1 MEPLFLRLLDELERK
16 EVQSLTWG
24 YADGSYSRENVVKL
38 ASRVLNEARNDRP
51 AEDLVEDLIDKKL
64 IFEFGGRIRTRF
76 AETLRLL
83 VRLRQMFP
91 GRPWQGSPR
100 LVSDFR
106 IDLRRRRYPQRIR
119 NPLQIEQDHPAI
131 FSTNLLRHRL
141 WTALTGESCL
151 KLAGF
156 QERSIA
162 RILSSTQESGTI
174 ITAGT
179 GSGKTMAF
187 YLPALMA
194 VADRVKVNEFWTK
207 TLAVYPRNEL
217 LKDQFAEAYSQCRK
231 LDHVLSEEGRRPILI
246 GAYFGNTPSE
256 AKVESLKEWPK
267 QKGEF
272 VCPWLK
278 CPKCDSTLLWLGK
291 DLLAQK
297 EILHCSKPEC
307 GHVLPENT
315 IVLTRKRLLSHIP
328 DILFTTTEMLNQ
340 RMSDIGRRKLFGIG
354 QAITKRPYFMLL
366 DEVHTYSGTAGAQAA
381 LVLRRWRHL
390 VAARVNWVGL
400 SATLRGAPR
409 FFSELT
415 GLEPESI
422 AEITPLDSEMF
433 EEGAEYQ
440 IILRGDPTLQAS
452 LLSTSIQ
459 AAMLLGRAM
468 DSPNVEDSGNY
479 FGRRIFA
486 FTDDLDVTNRLFD
499 NLRDAEAYT
508 IFGKE
513 DPRKLP
519 LAALRGEEPKD
530 PRRDLDGQR
539 WRFCEQINR
548 KLDTRLIVGRTTS
561 QDAGVLQN
569 ADVVIATAALE
580 VGYNDDEVGAVLQHK
595 APKNMASFM
604 QRKGRAGRKRGMRP
618 FTVTILSEYGRDRV
632 AYQAYEHLFD
642 PVVPAQHLPV
652 HNQYVLRM
660 QTVFSF
666 IDWIAEQCPADVKG
680 GWLWDLLSHPTDYHP
695 KTRTHIK
702 KVLTGLIRGDNAYH
716 QSLTKYL
723 ESSLK
728 ISRDVVNGLLWEPPR
743 SLMLE
748 VIPTLTRRFF
758 RDWELA
764 FPSNQLKLDL
774 LRDYHPLPDFIPRA
788 LFSDLSL
795 PEVQILL
802 PPATANREAK
812 NASLPIL
819 AAMLQLAP
827 GRVTRRFAVER
838 GGLNHWVKVS
848 SAQDCMTMVVSDYAE
863 QSEFIG
869 IFKGQNAD
877 GEQQEFPVYRPWR
890 IRLTSVGRNE
900 ALPTSTAFSTW
911 VSAFEAQGEA
921 TIVDVPPHSAWFEF
935 VSDVRF
941 YMHHFRGSVAVRR
954 FVNEVHASLRQL
966 DGDRLI
972 KVNYRDSNNDHA
984 ALGFELEVDGFS
996 IDFKLPGIEDLSTT
1010 QLNTE
1015 LEGSSRLAYFRYLF
1029 LSDKDV
1035 ATNVNSL
1042 QREWIFQIFISAAT
1056 THAIKRNTTLGQAA
1070 HYIIDHDP
1078 ASIFAEVLR
1087 ILFQVRDTGM
1097 GWEEDEGLGAA
1108 GDEDGEEKDDSET
1121 RKVSRLEERLTE
1133 SIARNDVLKCL
1144 KSIAMEM
1151 DVIDRAK
1158 YGKWLHQVICETLAQ
1173 AVLQACAA
1181 TSPLHASVDALVA
1194 DIEVLEDESDTARI
1208 WVTETTLGGAGVV
1221 QAFAEVFSTEP
1232 RALFRA
1238 LEAAL
1243 ASNDVEMA
1251 SHGLKHFLVLACA
1264 DEEIKALAG
1273 QARDAVSHE
1282 ERSSLRM
1289 KLYAALSLRGLDV
1302 GHALSVSLNT
1312 RLLRQGTQPELYHL
1326 LHELLEIWEGIEKR
1340 LSISLGV
1347 REFSY
1352 LAIDLP
1358 KIAPRLQEVVVAA
1371 GGSSKPTKG
1380 DLIQVL
1386 EALLWP
1392 RGIEVRQKALHSY
1405 NPFRPRRISD
1415 PALIRAMLLARNV
1428 QAIDISERDWSVRFV
1443 ETLAKL
1449 GNVELFVPRVNEQA
1463 LRGAIMKAITYPI
1476 DVGYMQFYP
1485 IVERFERNE
1494 KESRVT
1500 LTLREYV

>member
-1 MEPLFLRLLDELERK
+1 MESMFLRLLDELERK

-24 YADGSYSRENVVKL
+24 YADGSFSRDNVEKL
-38 ASRVLNEARNDRP
+38 ASRILKEEGAEHS

-83 VRLRQMFP
+83 VRLRQMFS
-91 GRPWQGSPR
+91 GRPWQAAPR

-106 IDLRRRRYPQRIR
+106 IDLRRRRYPRRIR
-119 NPLQIEQDHPAI
+119 SPLQIEQDHTSI
-131 FSTNLLRHRL
+131 FSANPQRRSL
-141 WTALTGESCL
+141 WTALTGESNL

-156 QERSIA
+156 QERSIS

-194 VADRVKVNEFWTK
+194 VAERVNANEFWTK

-217 LKDQFAEAYSQCRK
+217 LKDQFAEAYRQCRK
-231 LDHVLSEEGRRPILI
+231 LDHVLNQEGRRPILI
-246 GAYFGNTPSE
+246 GAYFSNTPSE
-256 AKVESLKEWPK
+256 AKVAALEDKWPK

-278 CPKCDSTLLWLGK
+278 CPKCDSSLLWLGR
-291 DLLAQK
+291 DILAQK
-297 EILHCSKPEC
+297 EVLHCSTSDC
-307 GHVLPENT
+307 GHVIPENT
-315 IVLTRKRLLSHIP
+315 IVLTRKRLLSDFP

-340 RMSDIGRRKLFGIG
+340 RMSDISRRKLFGIG
-354 QAITKRPYFMLL
+354 QASAKRPYFMLL
-366 DEVHTYSGTAGAQAA
+366 DEVHTYSGTSGAQAA

-390 VAARVNWVGL
+390 VSSRVNWVGL
-400 SATLRGAPR
+400 SATLQGAPR

-468 DSPNVEDSGNY
+468 DSPNSEDSGHY
-479 FGRRIFA
+479 FGRRVFA

-513 DPRKLP
+513 DPKKLP
-519 LAALRGEEPKD
+519 LAVLRGEQPKD

-548 KLDTRLIVGRTTS
+548 KLDTRLIIGRTTS

-569 ADVVIATAALE
+569 ADVVIATAVLE

-618 FTVTILSEYGRDRV
+618 FTVTVLSEYGRDRV

-660 QTVFSF
+660 QAVFSF
-666 IDWIAEQCPADVKG
+666 FDWLAEQCPADVRS
-680 GWLWDLLSHPTDYHP
+680 GWLWYLLSVPTHYQP
-695 KTRTHIK
+695 TTRSYIR
-702 KVLTGLIRGDNAYH
+702 KVLTGLIRGDHEYH
-716 QSLTKYL
+716 QSLIKHL
-723 ESSLK
+723 ENSLK
-728 ISRDVVNGLLWEPPR
+728 ISKDVVNGLLWEPPR

-758 RDWELA
+758 RDWKLA
-764 FPSNQLKLDL
+764 FPSNVLKLDL
-774 LRDYHPLPDFIPRA
+774 LRENHPLPDFIPRA

-795 PEVQILL
+795 PEVQVLL
-802 PPATANREAK
+802 PPATANGDAK
-812 NASLPIL
+812 DASLPIL

-838 GGLNHWVKVS
+838 GGLNHWVKVNS
-848 SAQDCMTMVVSDYAE
+848 DQDCMTMVVSDYAE
-863 QSEFIG
+863 QSEFLG

-877 GEQQEFPVYRPWR
+877 GEEHEFPVYRPWT
-890 IRLTSVGRNE
+890 IRLTSVRRNE

-954 FVNEVHASLRQL
+954 FVNEVNASIRQL

-972 KVNYRDSNNDHA
+972 KVNYKDSNNDNA
-984 ALGFELEVDGFS
+984 AMGFELEVDGFS
-996 IDFKLPGIEDLSTT
+996 IDFKLPRIEDLSTT
-1010 QLNTE
+1010 RLTAE
-1015 LEGSSRLAYFRYLF
+1015 LEASSRLAYFRYLL

-1035 ATNVNSL
+1035 APNVNSL

-1056 THAIKRNTTLGQAA
+1056 AYAINRNITLGKAA
-1070 HYIIDHDP
+1070 QYVIDHEP
-1078 ASIFAEVLR
+1078 ARIFVEVLR
-1087 ILFQVRDTGM
+1087 TLFQVRDTGM
-1097 GWEEDEGLGAA
+1097 GWEEDEESDDGREE
-1108 GDEDGEEKDDSET
+1108 GDEDEGES

-1133 SIARNDVLKCL
+1133 SIARDDVLKCL
-1144 KSIAMEM
+1144 KSIALE
-1151 DVIDRAK
+1151 IDGIDSAK

-1173 AVLQACAA
+1173 AVLQACVA

-1194 DIEVLEDESDTARI
+1194 DIEVLADNSDTARI
-1208 WVTETTLGGAGVV
+1208 WITETTLGGAGVV

-1243 ASNDVEMA
+1243 APNDIEMA
-1251 SHGLKHFLVLACA
+1251 SHGLKHFLLLACA
-1264 DEEIKALAG
+1264 DKEIKALTG
-1273 QARDAVSHE
+1273 QARDAVAHE
-1282 ERSSLRM
+1282 ERSILRT
-1289 KLYAALSLRGLDV
+1289 KLYTALSLRGLDV

-1312 RLLRQGTQPELYHL
+1312 RLLRPGTQPELYQI
-1326 LHELLEIWEGIEKR
+1326 LHELLEIWEGLEKR
-1340 LSISLGV
+1340 FSISLGV

-1358 KIAPRLQEVVVAA
+1358 KIAPRLQEIVIASG
-1371 GGSSKPTKG
+1371 GGSRPTKG

-1415 PALIRAMLLARNV
+1415 PALIRAMLLSRNV
-1428 QAIDISERDWSVRFV
+1428 QAIDINERDWSAHFV
-1443 ETLAKL
+1443 EALAKL
-1449 GNVELFVPRVNEQA
+1449 GNVELVVSRVNERT
-1463 LRGAIMKAITYPI
+1463 LRSAIMQVITYPI